1 MNVNLSAIAR
11 DYFKDDIGAVAVEY
25 AIIAVAM
32 FLAIIPSFIYVA
44 DAVGAALLEIGGYF
58 AS

>member
-1 MNVNLSAIAR
+1 MHFNAIKAAQ
-11 DYFKDDIGAVAVEY
+11 DYLKDENAAVAVEY

-44 DAVGAALLEIGGYF
+44 DAVGATLLDIGGYF
-58 AS
+58 G